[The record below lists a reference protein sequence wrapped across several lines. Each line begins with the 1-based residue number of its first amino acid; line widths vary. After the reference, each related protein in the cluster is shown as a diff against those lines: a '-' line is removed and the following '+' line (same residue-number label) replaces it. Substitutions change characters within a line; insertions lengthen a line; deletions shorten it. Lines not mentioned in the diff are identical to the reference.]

1 MSLFGTL
8 GSIAG
13 GVGGFLVGGP
23 VGAAAGMSIGGALGG
38 LADKKN
44 PEQQTPETIMGQ
56 SIFSSKN
63 GQGYSANG
71 VKNMVSI
78 FNS

>member
-13 GVGGFLVGGP
+13 GVGGFFVGGP

-38 LADKKN
+38 LADKK
-44 PEQQTPETIMGQ
+44 PGQETPETILGQ